1 VTINAPTNGQL
12 VSFGDQVPWSVTVT
26 DPEDTTIDCSKV
38 TMAYVIGHDQHAHQ
52 ITSQQG
58 CSGTITVPV
67 DGEHDDASNI
77 FPIFD
82 ATYTDAGGLTVHSQ
96 VRLAPR
102 HRQAEHYTTS
112 SGVSQFTKT
121 PAEGGKTVGDIN
133 NGDWIGFTP
142 YNISNATGFS
152 ARVSSAGAGGTL
164 QVRTGSATGPVL
176 GSVTVPVT
184 GGWETFTNVTGTI
197 SNPPA
202 GTTTLY
208 LTFSGSGTGFLY
220 DLDAF
225 TVVTD
230 GAQKRSQ
237 N

>member
-1 VTINAPTNGQL
+1 
-12 VSFGDQVPWSVTVT
+12 
-26 DPEDTTIDCSKV
+26 
-38 TMAYVIGHDQHAHQ
+38 MAYVIGHDQHAHQ

-58 CSGTITVPV
+58 CSGTITIPV

-82 ATYTDAGGLTVHSQ
+82 ATYTDDGGLTVHSQ
-96 VRLAPR
+96 VRLSPR
-102 HRQAEHYTTS
+102 HRQAEHYTSS

-133 NGDWIGFTP
+133 NGDWIAFTP
-142 YNISNATGFS
+142 YNVSNATGFS
-152 ARVSSAGAGGTL
+152 ARVSSAGSGGTL

-184 GGWETFTNVTGTI
+184 GGWETFATVSGTI

-202 GTTTLY
+202 GTTSLY
-208 LTFSGSGTGFLY
+208 LTFTGSGTGFLY
-220 DLDAF
+220 DLDSF
-225 TVVTD
+225 TFVTSA
-230 GAQKRSQ
+230 AQKGSL